1 MTDSLDHLQINLNT
15 EQLFWINICLA
26 FLMFGVALDIR
37 VSDFKAILKSPRSV
51 ITGLMAQWVLLP
63 LLTWLL
69 IIAMRPHPGLALG
82 MILVAAC
89 PGGNISNFLV
99 HLSNGNRALSVSMTS
114 ITTLS
119 AFVITP
125 FSVWFWSQLYAPT
138 AQLLKTFSLSPID
151 LLWMLIQ
158 LIVIPLFIG
167 MWLAHFH
174 SKITDRIR
182 KPVRMLSIL
191 IFLGIILGALL
202 ANTDNLLNYLK
213 YVFLLVLLHNLLA
226 FGGGWISGKIAR
238 LQEADKRT
246 IMIETAIQNSGLGL
260 IIIFNFYNGMSA
272 MALVAAWWAIWHLV
286 AGFGVA
292 VWWRYRPIS

>member
-1 MTDSLDHLQINLNT
+1 MTDPLDLLQINLNT
-15 EQLFWINICLA
+15 DQLFWINICLA

-37 VSDFKAILKSPRSV
+37 VSDFKAILQSPRSV
-51 ITGLMAQWVLLP
+51 ITGLIAQWVILP

-69 IIAMRPHPGLALG
+69 IIVMQPHPGLALG

-119 AFVITP
+119 AFVVTP

-138 AQLLKTFSLSPID
+138 AQLLKTFTLSPID
-151 LLWMLIQ
+151 LLWVLVQ

-174 SKITDRIR
+174 SKISDRIR
-182 KPVRMLSIL
+182 KPVRLLSIV
-191 IFLGIILGALL
+191 IFMGIIIGALFS
-202 ANTDNLLNYLK
+202 NTDNLFNYLK
-213 YVFLLVLLHNLLA
+213 FVFVLVLLHNLLA
-226 FGGGWISGKIAR
+226 FFGGWASSKIAQLGER
-238 LQEADKRT
+238 EKRT

-260 IIIFNFYNGMSA
+260 IIIFNFYEGMSA

-286 AGFGVA
+286 AGFSVA
-292 VWWRYRPIS
+292 IWWRLKPIQ